1 MKTERVVFCRIGWGK
16 YYGLDGKTETLIGGG
31 EWNKE
36 NIGSDVHNF
45 WQHKGNIYGYVQ
57 SPSRSEDGQFNFQR
71 ILKNVN
77 AENDKLENVTAIF
90 YSINPYRG
98 KSRILGWYKNATIYD
113 TSNARSFADN
123 YYFNIKAKADD
134 CVLLPIENRKFIV
147 PRKGKG
153 SDQGTGQ
160 SNIYYTLDEDGDSK
174 KESWIKEAI
183 DYVNNYNGRNLLKE
197 DLNKLPVNNSAEIET
212 NEKAYSYSGDYTEIE
227 AFDNRKFL
235 KAEEKEKI
243 QSKYKPIVF
252 FKKDINNY
260 LKIDQKK
267 DNLTFL
273 ELFISVLNLSGLKEI
288 KLVSYVMSNSFFE
301 ELKIFNTCKSKNI
314 EIKILVAP
322 PEGISHNFA
331 LKLKSLD
338 ESNSLYKI
346 KQIRKNVYSPNL
358 MHSKLSLFIFGNNCI
373 SIIGSSNLTLRGLK
387 YNTEINTA
395 LIDSIDS
402 SYANNYFD
410 ELWNNE
416 SEELNPTEFNAV
428 DNSDLPVA
436 ASSIVKRE
444 LFEYQKEAISKLKE
458 RVNHFFDKSPKIGG
472 HGGGFL
478 VLPLGSGKTI
488 TALRWIFEN
497 LFKKRKAKVL
507 WLAHRRELLDQAYDA
522 GFQENNYLQIKI
534 ELNDSFRFISSIQ
547 GDYFLEGDFLFLTT
561 GLAHSRLDSLKET
574 KFDLIVCDEAHRAS
588 ELTLQYGEILKK
600 LKYSFVLGL
609 TATPYRGA
617 IQNTNALANIFSLDR
632 SEKNKSLPDFIYE
645 CDYKQIKKLEPN
657 KKIFSKREI
666 LPSIETGIKK
676 RISES
681 VLDFSLDDFDTPKRN
696 KLIVEKYFELKQKY
710 KIKSSIIFCINCEHA
725 NKIAELINEKS
736 KREAQAFHNGEIRPE
751 ASILDLENGNSIA
764 PIRQDIITEF
774 RKGKI
779 PCLTSVLLLTEGFD
793 VPKVDAIFLARPTH
807 STVLLMQMIGRGI
820 RGIDIGGTEI
830 CYIVDFVD
838 QTDHHQKRHETIMK
852 ISRMTETFD
861 DDIEFK
867 EDEIEIY
874 DKLMSKENSI

>member
-1 MKTERVVFCRIGWGK
+1 MKTEKVVFCRIGWGK
-16 YYGLDGKTETLIGGG
+16 YYGLDGNTETLIGGG
-31 EWNKE
+31 EWNKD
-36 NIGSDVHNF
+36 NIGSEVHNF
-45 WQHKGNIYGYVQ
+45 WKHKGKFYGYVQ
-57 SPSRSEDGQFNFQR
+57 SPSKGEPGKFNFQR
-71 ILKNVN
+71 VLKNGNNESGELKNV
-77 AENDKLENVTAIF
+77 LVIF

-113 TSNARSFADN
+113 SYEERSFDETN
-123 YYFNIKAKADD
+123 YFNMEAKVED

-174 KESWIKEAI
+174 PESWIKEAI
-183 DYVNNYNGRNLLKE
+183 EYINGYNGRNLLNE
-197 DLNKLPVNNSAEIET
+197 DLNKLPINSSTEIET

-243 QSKYKPIVF
+243 QSRYKPIVF
-252 FKKDINNY
+252 FKKDINSY

-267 DNLTFL
+267 DNVSFL
-273 ELFISVLNLSGLKEI
+273 ELFNSVLNLNELKEI

-358 MHSKLSLFIFGNNCI
+358 MHSKLSIFIFGNNCI

-395 LIDSIDS
+395 LLDSINS

-416 SEELNPTEFNAV
+416 SEELNPAEFNAV
-428 DNSDLPVA
+428 DNSDLSVTP
-436 ASSIVKRE
+436 SPILKRE
-444 LFEYQKEAISKLKE
+444 LFKYQKEAISKLEK
-458 RVNHFFDKSPKIGG
+458 RVNHFLDKSPKIGG

-478 VLPLGSGKTI
+478 VLPLGAGKTI

-507 WLAHRRELLDQAYDA
+507 WLAHRRELLDQAYET
-522 GFQENNYLQIKI
+522 GFQENSYLQTKI
-534 ELNDSFRFISSIQ
+534 ELNDSFRYISSVQ

-561 GLAHSRLDSLKET
+561 GLAFSRFDSLKEV

-609 TATPYRGA
+609 TATPYRGD
-617 IQNTNALANIFSLDR
+617 IQNTNALANIFNLDR
-632 SEKNKSLPDFIYE
+632 SEKNKSLPDLIYE
-645 CDYKQIKKLEPN
+645 CDYKRIKELEPD
-657 KKIFSKREI
+657 KKIFSKRET
-666 LPSIETGIKK
+666 LPPIETGIKK
-676 RISES
+676 RIGENNFE
-681 VLDFSLDDFDTPKRN
+681 FSLDEFDTPKRN

-710 KIKSSIIFCINCEHA
+710 KIKSSIIFCISCEHA

-736 KREAQAFHNGEIRPE
+736 EGEAQAFHNGEIREE

-764 PIRQDIITEF
+764 PIRQDIIIEF

-793 VPKVDAIFLARPTH
+793 VPKVDAIFLARPTY
-807 STVLLMQMIGRGI
+807 STLLLMQMIGRGI

-830 CYIVDFVD
+830 CYIVDFID

-861 DDIEFK
+861 NIEIK
-867 EDEIEIY
+867 ENEIEIY
-874 DKLMSKENSI
+874 DRLISRENSI